1 MRNFRILK
9 LTFGSKRAYWMISAV
24 RAVKPMGSSHKNYT
38 GSPENESEVLGYN
51 V

>member
-9 LTFGSKRAYWMISAV
+9 LTSGSKRAYWMMSAV
-24 RAVKPMGSSHKNYT
+24 GTVGSSHKNYT